1 MDLIL
6 NRTTDPQVILKLLPL
21 EFLENSLKNES
32 ASKTLAVY

>member
-1 MDLIL
+1 MDLTL

-32 ASKTLAVY
+32 ASKTLAIY